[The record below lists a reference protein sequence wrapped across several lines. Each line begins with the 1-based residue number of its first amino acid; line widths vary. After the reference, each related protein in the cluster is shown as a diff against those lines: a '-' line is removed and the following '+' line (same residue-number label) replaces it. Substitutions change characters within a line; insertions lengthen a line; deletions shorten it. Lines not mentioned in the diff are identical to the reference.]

1 MGIHGLKM
9 GSYFFRKVGN
19 YGLDNSCVMSIFT
32 RDFAYVLA
40 PCMDAYL
47 LHSHHFWD
55 SLVCDR

>member
-19 YGLDNSCVMSIFT
+19 YGLDYSCVMSIFT
-32 RDFAYVLA
+32 RDFSHFLA
-40 PCMDAYL
+40 PYMDAYL

-55 SLVCDR
+55 PLVCDR